1 MKKCINAMSVLCS
14 AMFLGLVTWELM
26 SSSIPL
32 TFHSSLKTVWPE
44 LKDSKYTE
52 CPQAAELKVE
62 GWEDTRK
69 RRRKTEKGGIR
80 DRKWEQVHF
89 QKLSWRNL
97 FPQHE
102 RVCVL
107 TRRDRRKDDPRKPL
121 EKFLLLCICSQPV
134 NHQPVRGC
142 FHRGQLSNIAHWQE
156 LSGAPSATH
165 KPTPKT
171 PTMHLSFCISYSS
184 YLHPSTSLFRIR
196 PAGRCSTS
204 LRTSRLSPCS
214 PARHSVL

>member
-1 MKKCINAMSVLCS
+1 MKKCTNAMSVLCS

-32 TFHSSLKTVWPE
+32 TFHSSLKTAWPE

-52 CPQAAELKVE
+52 CPQQLNWKLRV
-62 GWEDTRK
+62 GRTRG
-69 RRRKTEKGGIR
+69 RGGERQRKEESETENESKYIFKSCPGATSC
-80 DRKWEQVHF
+80 
-89 QKLSWRNL
+89 LSMS
-97 FPQHE
+97 
-102 RVCVL
+102 VCVL

-121 EKFLLLCICSQPV
+121 EKFLLLCICSRPV
-134 NHQPVRGC
+134 NHQTVRGC

-156 LSGAPSATH
+156 LSGVPSATR